1 MDAKDIKMEPGQ
13 VAVLIWIEEEDCY
26 NVAGVFQTVQLAYDH
41 AMSFIFTEDKMDSVF
56 DVGFK
61 GFCIETRNVVKER
74 EAETIGTDD
83 EDYYAH
89 EEYYFNEK
97 GHLRCA
103 LGNACAGF
111 GSTFYMDEEMQE
123 YIEEEASDVHIRD
136 MLRRYNDPKALDEA
150 AEAVYARYE
159 EAFKNLAE

>member
-1 MDAKDIKMEPGQ
+1 MDIKDITMDPGQ
-13 VAVLIWIEEEDCY
+13 VAVLIWMREENCY

-41 AMSFIFTEDKMDSVF
+41 ATSLIFTEDKMGSVF

-74 EAETIGTDD
+74 EAETIGTDN

-97 GHLRCA
+97 GHLRYA
-103 LGNACAGF
+103 LGNAFAGF
-111 GSTFYMDEEMQE
+111 GSTFYMDEEMQA
-123 YIEEEASDVHIRD
+123 YIEEETSDEDIRD
-136 MLRRYNDPKALDEA
+136 LIRRYNDPKALGEA

-159 EAFKNLAE
+159 KAFKNLAE